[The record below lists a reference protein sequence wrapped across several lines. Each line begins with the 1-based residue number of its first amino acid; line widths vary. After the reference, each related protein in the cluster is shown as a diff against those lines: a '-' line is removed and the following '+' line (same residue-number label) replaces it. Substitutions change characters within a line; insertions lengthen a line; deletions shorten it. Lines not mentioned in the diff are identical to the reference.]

1 MRAIVLVLGLAVA
14 GAAAAQEAAAPDPAG
29 AGDEFRETQA
39 LIDRMQA
46 RIDAINIASS
56 TRNKEIEYLNEQI
69 ARAIQMIAS
78 GREDNQ
84 NLLQTTVDIEEELRA
99 LFVAREDLTARL
111 TEANEGRET
120 VVANLNTEI
129 AALSDLLDLER
140 KNSADLGGK
149 VARLTENLEAS
160 RADGEASER
169 ELAQSRETLAS
180 AMDLAQE
187 RQTTI
192 EELMRGARESENEIA
207 SLTRGA
213 RESENE
219 IASLTRAAQ
228 ERENEIAS
236 LTHGTLEHQ
245 NEIASLT
252 RAAQERENEIASLTH
267 GTLEHQNEIA
277 SLTRAAQELRR
288 ALADARSGASDQAVQ
303 LALLRQDLADARSGA
318 SDQAVQLALLRQ
330 DLDAALADS
339 ARGLSRYRSE
349 FFGRLRDALGDHP
362 DIRTVG
368 DRFVFQSEVL
378 FESGSADLDSAGRQ
392 TLDKLADT
400 LMQVTNTI
408 PADVRWILRVDGHTD
423 RVPIRNFRFESN
435 WELSTARS
443 VSVVKHLIDRGLPPD
458 KLAATGFGEYRPMDP
473 REDEIAYRRNRR
485 IEFMLTSR

>member
-46 RIDAINIASS
+46 RIDAINTASS
-56 TRNKEIEYLNEQI
+56 TRDKEIEYLNEQI
-69 ARAIQMIAS
+69 SRAIQMIAS

-84 NLLQTTVDIEEELRA
+84 NLLQTNVDIEDELRA

-120 VVANLNTEI
+120 VVADLNTKI

-140 KNSADLGGK
+140 KSSAELGAN

-169 ELAQSRETLAS
+169 ELAQSHETLAS

-192 EELMRGARESENEIA
+192 EELMRGARESENK
-207 SLTRGA
+207 
-213 RESENE
+213 
-219 IASLTRAAQ
+219 
-228 ERENEIAS
+228 
-236 LTHGTLEHQ
+236 
-245 NEIASLT
+245 
-252 RAAQERENEIASLTH
+252 
-267 GTLEHQNEIA
+267 IA

-288 ALADARSGASDQAVQ
+288 ALADARSGASDKT
-303 LALLRQDLADARSGA
+303 
-318 SDQAVQLALLRQ
+318 VQLALLRQ

-339 ARGLSRYRSE
+339 ARGLSQYRSE

-443 VSVVKHLIDRGLPPD
+443 VSVVKHLIDRGLPPG